1 MLSLSTCHNVEKVDE
16 HLIGKHQIN
25 KKLNLKKGDPIDIEI
40 LKFTNSNHFDK
51 DNSQGKRLKDN
62 FTVLKFYQFDSS
74 LQRMSVVFSYGV
86 SPEILRKIF
95 DPSTI
100 PQEYEDTYKKLTF
113 YGDRV
118 LAFGLKEID
127 HFNMNEETR
136 EKLETG
142 IKFLGKSIFSS

>member
-1 MLSLSTCHNVEKVDE
+1 M
-16 HLIGKHQIN
+16 IGKHQIN